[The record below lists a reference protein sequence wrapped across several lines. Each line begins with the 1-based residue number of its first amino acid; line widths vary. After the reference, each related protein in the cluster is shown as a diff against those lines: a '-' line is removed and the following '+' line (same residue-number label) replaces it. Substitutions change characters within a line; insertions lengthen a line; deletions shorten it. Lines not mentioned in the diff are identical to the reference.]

1 MTRIAALDYELFP
14 IFPQGLAFLSW
25 GDFHARSRFAR
36 SLHYPLI
43 KKNGDYSQ
51 STAVPA
57 DQTTYDP
64 KRLRW
69 NREEKCENY
78 GAEKDNKGKD
88 DREKGRELRGKPG
101 VT

>member
-1 MTRIAALDYELFP
+1 MKLTLREKPRGVSPFSRGVIFTRARVS
-14 IFPQGLAFLSW
+14 LAPLSL
-25 GDFHARSRFAR
+25 R
-36 SLHYPLI
+36 
-43 KKNGDYSQ
+43 KNGDYSQ

-69 NREEKCENY
+69 NRKQECENY

-88 DREKGRELRGKPG
+88 DREKGKELQGKPG
-101 VT
+101 VM

>member
-1 MTRIAALDYELFP
+1 MIFTRARVLLAPLF
-14 IFPQGLAFLSW
+14 L
-25 GDFHARSRFAR
+25 RE
-36 SLHYPLI
+36 
-43 KKNGDYSQ
+43 NGDYSQ

-69 NREEKCENY
+69 NREQECENY
-78 GAEKDNKGKD
+78 GAEKDNQGKD
-88 DREKGRELRGKPG
+88 DREKGKELRGKPG